1 MIKICGKSL
10 YKPLEKIFT
19 SCIIKGE
26 YPPDWKKANV
36 VSLHKKCDKQSLKN
50 YRSISLLPIFGKI
63 FKRIIYN
70 YIFNYLTTN
79 KLISNNQSGFKP
91 GDSCVNQLLSITHE
105 IYHSLD
111 NGLEVRGVFLDIS
124 KAFDKVWH
132 EGLILKLNQYGIS
145 ENLLCLI
152 KCFLKNRKQ
161 RVVLNGQTSSWT
173 NVLAGVPQGSILG
186 PLFFFDIYQ

>member
-10 YKPLEKIFT
+10 YKPLEMIFK
-19 SCIIKGE
+19 SFIIKGE
-26 YPPDWKKANV
+26 YPSELKKANV
-36 VSLHKKCDKQSLKN
+36 VPVHKKGDKQSLKN
-50 YRSISLLPIFGKI
+50 YRTISLLPIFGK
-63 FKRIIYN
+63 FLERIIYN
-70 YIFNYLTTN
+70 NIFEHLTTN
-79 KLISNNQSGFKP
+79 KLISDSQSGFKL

-124 KAFDKVWH
+124 KAFDKIWH
-132 EGLILKLNQYGIS
+132 EDLILKLKQYGIS
-145 ENLLCLI
+145 ENLVCLI

-173 NVLAGVPQGSILG
+173 NVLV
-186 PLFFFDIYQ
+186 IYQ